1 MNALLAPRDQGLAR
15 RAMNVADLDA
25 VLAVEASAYSLPW
38 SRGNFID
45 SLAAGYVARVIYG
58 ERGEMLGYFIAMPGV
73 DEMHLLNLTV
83 APTFQ
88 RQGHARFLL
97 DELVAVCRERH
108 AVQLWLEVRQSNER
122 ARALYLRYGFQSI
135 GTRRGYYPASRTTH
149 PSGREDA
156 AVMSLQVEGADALE

>member
-1 MNALLAPRDQGLAR
+1 MS
-15 RAMNVADLDA
+15 A
-25 VLAVEASAYSLPW
+25 VLRDKRLLLPLGVTQLEAVLEIERHAYEFPW
-38 SRGNFID
+38 THGNFID
-45 SLAAGYVARVIYG
+45 SLAAGYVARAIYG

-83 APTFQ
+83 APAFQ

-108 AVQLWLEVRQSNER
+108 AAQLWLEVRQSNER

-135 GTRRGYYPASRTTH
+135 GTRRGYYPASRATH